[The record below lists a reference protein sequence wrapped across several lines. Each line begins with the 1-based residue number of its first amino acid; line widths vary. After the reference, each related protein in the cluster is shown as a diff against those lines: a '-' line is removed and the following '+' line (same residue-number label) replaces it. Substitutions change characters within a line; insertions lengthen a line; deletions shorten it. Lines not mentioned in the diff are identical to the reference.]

1 MTEFTATCNKP
12 YDRHQYKITFSNGRE
27 QLFGNYETMRNFWFT
42 HCRMSSMVCSV
53 IDVKT
58 PTIGFA

>member
-1 MTEFTATCNKP
+1 MAYFEQTCNKL

-27 QLFGNYETMRNFWFT
+27 QLFSDYDTMRNFWFT
-42 HCRMSSMVCSV
+42 HSQMSKMIVSV
-53 IDVKT
+53 VDAKK